1 MKYTKEQLI
10 DYILNFNPRMRGSSL
25 SNAKKERLSAL
36 MIEALTIID
45 KDYMERKL
53 KEFMGDK

>member
-25 SNAKKERLSAL
+25 SNVKKERLSAL

-45 KDYMERKL
+45 KDYMESKL
-53 KEFMGDK
+53 KEFLGDK